1 MLVLEE
7 VSKTYP
13 MKGGSAV
20 PVVSVS
26 RFAMAAGEQAALV
39 GPSGS
44 GKSTLLHLISGVL
57 RPTSGSIQLLG
68 RELGS
73 LSEAELDRFRAK
85 HIGYV
90 FQSFNLLPGFSAAE
104 NVMAAMGFG
113 RTIPA
118 RERKER
124 AHMLLGRVGLGHRL
138 NHRSHQL
145 SQGEQQRVS
154 IARALANRPALV
166 LADEPT
172 ASLDGANA
180 QIVYALLAE
189 ACESEGAALLLST
202 HDMELA
208 KRTGR
213 VVPIRELAA
222 REEDD
227 RVAAVHRLAQPV

>member
-1 MLVLEE
+1 MLLIEE
-7 VSKTYP
+7 LVKSYP
-13 MKGGSAV
+13 MKGGQAV
-20 PVVSVS
+20 KVLEAE
-26 RFAMAAGEQAALV
+26 RFEMKPGEKVAIV

-68 RELGS
+68 HELGA

-90 FQSFNLLPGFSAAE
+90 FQSFNLLPGFSALE
-104 NVMAAMGFG
+104 NVQAAMGFG
-113 RTIPA
+113 RKIPA
-118 RERKER
+118 RERKAR
-124 AHMLLGRVGLGHRL
+124 AAELLGRVGLGHRL

-154 IARALANRPALV
+154 IARALANRPAIV

-180 QIVYALLAE
+180 RQVYELLAE
-189 ACESEGAALLLST
+189 ACGSEGAALLLST

-208 KRTGR
+208 KRLDR
-213 VVPIRELAA
+213 VVPIRKLAPGR
-222 REEDD
+222 REDS
-227 RVAAVHRLAQPV
+227 AAYPHSLAQSV